1 MKLPADPPSE
11 SSDDSDDELEP
22 DEEPES
28 ELDELDVLEE
38 DDFSS
43 KVFLLVFLFLFKFGW

>member
-1 MKLPADPPSE
+1 MILPADPPSE

-22 DEEPES
+22 DDEPES

-43 KVFLLVFLFLFKFGW
+43 RDFLLVFLFLFKFGW